1 MSRPHSIS
9 DKTRRYLN
17 TTRPFLLGEKWAT
30 SADAHRIP
38 SLDPATGR
46 EIGSFHAAQEG
57 DAVRAVAAARQSF
70 EDGRWRRLTPAR
82 RQQLLWRV
90 ADLIDAN
97 AETLAE
103 LECLDGG
110 KLFASSLQHEVPHAA
125 ETFRYYAGWCTKLE
139 GHLFEPSVPG
149 VDFHGYVRH
158 EPVGVV
164 GQIIPWN
171 GALVAAAWKLAPA
184 LAAGCS
190 IILKPA
196 ELSTLSVLFLGELL
210 LEAGIPP
217 GTVSIL
223 SGAGRVVGQTL
234 ATHADVDKIAF
245 TGSTAVGKQL
255 LAAAQGNLKR
265 LSLELGGKSPT
276 LIFSDA
282 DLEAAI
288 PGAADAIFANAG
300 QVCVAG
306 SRVYAERPIY
316 AEVCSR
322 LAALSSQI
330 KLGPGLDADSQMG
343 PLISDAHRR
352 SVHDLVARSGGA
364 GTQIL
369 SGGAPAV
376 GPGFFYPATVVA
388 CAHGANPIVQE
399 EVFGPVVTVM
409 PFDDDAGAIRQA
421 NDSIYGLAASI
432 WTQNL
437 SRAHQTA
444 AQIRSGIVWIN
455 SHGIPELSMPIG
467 GMKQS
472 GWGREHGREGL
483 MIYTETKSVMARI

>member
-1 MSRPHSIS
+1 MHPIS
-9 DKTRRYLN
+9 EKTRRFLS
-17 TTRPFLLGEKWAT
+17 TTRPFLLGEKWAE
-30 SADAHRIP
+30 SAGAHRIAAI
-38 SLDPATGR
+38 DPATGT
-46 EIGSFHAAQEG
+46 EIGSFHAAQEA
-57 DAVRAVAAARQSF
+57 DAVRAIAAARQSF

-90 ADLIDAN
+90 ADAIDAN

-110 KLFASSLQHEVPHAA
+110 KLFTSSLQHEVPHAA

-196 ELSTLSVLFLGELL
+196 ELSTLSVLYLGELL

-245 TGSTAVGKQL
+245 TGSTTVGKQL

-288 PGAADAIFANAG
+288 PSAADAIFSNAG

-306 SRVYAERPIY
+306 SRVYAERAIY
-316 AEVCSR
+316 SEVCSR
-322 LAALSSQI
+322 LAGISAQI
-330 KLGPGLDADSQMG
+330 KMGPGLDAASQMG

-352 SVHDLVARSGGA
+352 SVHELVARSGGA
-364 GTQIL
+364 GTQVL
-369 SGGAPAV
+369 SGGAPAK
-376 GPGFFYPATVVA
+376 GAGFFYPATVVA
-388 CAHGANPIVQE
+388 CSHGASPIVQE
-399 EVFGPVVTVM
+399 EIFGPVVTVM
-409 PFDDDAGAIRQA
+409 PFDDDASAIRQA